1 MSRILLEALA
11 ERLACTPNALYCRLH
26 RGEHNLP
33 PVKRIPGDRRYWF
46 DEDQVEEWLENP
58 DAFKPKEKRGPGRP
72 RKHDPHAQKSIAL
85 DVRRG
90 RGRPRESSPESQLNS
105 R

>member
-11 ERLACTPNALYCRLH
+11 ERLDCTPNALYCRLH

-58 DAFKPKEKRGPGRP
+58 KAFMPKEKRGPGRP
-72 RKHDPHAQKSIAL
+72 RKHFDTPVIMPVVK
-85 DVRRG
+85 RG
-90 RGRPRESSPESQLNS
+90 RGSPRKVVQDVQGVTP
-105 R
+105 